1 MGSDYVLSL
10 TPTEFE
16 RYCYD
21 ILKGYAEEENLKNFT
36 ITHDE
41 KITADDGTYQIDI
54 YAEFTALSS
63 TIKVL
68 CECKQ
73 YKPRINRDKVVI
85 LRDKLNSIGA
95 HKGILLSTSEFQ
107 SGAIQYA
114 KVHGIALIKV
124 EDHGT
129 VQYSHSNGS
138 DIIDENDPFLY
149 GEKHMP
155 PVIATNYTTADGK
168 PKRIYPTRSIIRN
181 IYIEMNKLVKKEYGI
196 NITIKGLDEE

>member
-1 MGSDYVLSL
+1 MSNDYVLSL
-10 TPTEFE
+10 TPTDFE
-16 RYCYD
+16 HFCYD
-21 ILKGYAEEENLKNFT
+21 ILKGYAEEESLKNFT
-36 ITHDE
+36 ITHNE
-41 KITADDGTYQIDI
+41 KIKADDGTYQIDI

-63 TIKVL
+63 NIRIL

-73 YKPRINRDKVVI
+73 YTSPINREKVVI

-124 EDHGT
+124 EDYQT
-129 VQYSHSNGS
+129 VNYSHSNGS
-138 DIIDENDPFLY
+138 DVYDENDPFLY

-155 PVIATNYTTADGK
+155 PVIAINCTTADDV
-168 PKRIYPTRSIIRN
+168 PKRIYPSRSIIRN
-181 IYIEMNKLVKKEYGI
+181 LYTEMNKLIKKEYGI
-196 NITIKGLDEE
+196 NITISGLDEE

>member
-1 MGSDYVLSL
+1 MSTDYVLSI

-16 RYCYD
+16 HFCYD
-21 ILKGYAEEENLKNFT
+21 ILKGYAEEENLKNFV

-73 YKPRINRDKVVI
+73 YKSRINRDKVVI
-85 LRDKLNSIGA
+85 LRDKLNSTGT

-114 KVHGIALIKV
+114 KAHGIALIKV
-124 EDHGT
+124 EDHKT
-129 VQYSHSNGS
+129 DNYSHSNGS
-138 DIIDENDPFLY
+138 DIYDENDPILY

-155 PVIATNYTTADGK
+155 PIIASNLTTADGIAK
-168 PKRIYPTRSIIRN
+168 KVYPSKSMFRKILLEQVNLIN
-181 IYIEMNKLVKKEYGI
+181 EEYGTDMI
-196 NITIKGLDEE
+196 ISELDEE